1 MKTYLTIL
9 LSIFFTFPAKA
20 YPALREQIQHII
32 GNAEAEIGVAVIIN
46 GKDTLT
52 FNNEAH
58 YPLMSVMKYHQALAV
73 AHYLDQ
79 RDLPLSTHIRIEK
92 QDLRPDTY
100 SPLRDKY
107 PNGGI
112 SLSIGEL
119 LTYTLQLSDNNAC
132 DILFEYIG
140 GTASANQYLQ
150 TLGIEGFSISAT
162 ENDMHQNP
170 ERCYENWS
178 TPLSAARFMDSLI
191 AGTLPID
198 TAYTRFIQETLLSC
212 QTGKTRLPSPLQ
224 GTDARIGHKTGT
236 SDQNEKGEWIGIND
250 VGFILLPDGKRYT
263 VAVLVKHSKL
273 SYEETERIIADIST
287 LIYQAYLTTNQFYP
301 VINKN
306 IRLRNENLKR

>member
-9 LSIFFTFPAKA
+9 LSILFTF
-20 YPALREQIQHII
+20 
-32 GNAEAEIGVAVIIN
+32 IGVAVIIN

-178 TPLSAARFMDSLI
+178 TPLSAARFHRYGI
-191 AGTLPID
+191 H
-198 TAYTRFIQETLLSC
+198 
-212 QTGKTRLPSPLQ
+212 PLYS
-224 GTDARIGHKTGT
+224 RN
-236 SDQNEKGEWIGIND
+236 SS
-250 VGFILLPDGKRYT
+250 LLPDRKDTPSLPSARNRCPHRT
-263 VAVLVKHSKL
+263 QDRH
-273 SYEETERIIADIST
+273 
-287 LIYQAYLTTNQFYP
+287 
-301 VINKN
+301 
-306 IRLRNENLKR
+306 LRPE

>member
-1 MKTYLTIL
+1 MKTYWLIL
-9 LSIFFTFPAKA
+9 LSLAFNLYVKA
-20 YPALREQIQHII
+20 DTGLREQIQHLIE
-32 GNAEAEIGVAVIIN
+32 NTKAEIGVAIILN
-46 GKDTLT
+46 EKDTLT

-73 AHYLDQ
+73 AHYLEQ

-92 QDLRPDTY
+92 QDLCPDTY

-162 ENDMHQNP
+162 ENNMHQNP

-198 TAYTRFIQETLLSC
+198 C
-212 QTGKTRLPSPLQ
+212 P
-224 GTDARIGHKTGT
+224 
-236 SDQNEKGEWIGIND
+236 
-250 VGFILLPDGKRYT
+250 
-263 VAVLVKHSKL
+263 
-273 SYEETERIIADIST
+273 
-287 LIYQAYLTTNQFYP
+287 
-301 VINKN
+301 
-306 IRLRNENLKR
+306 

>member
-9 LSIFFTFPAKA
+9 LSIFFTFSAKA

-119 LTYTLQLSDNNAC
+119 LTYTLQLSDNNAP
-132 DILFEYIG
+132 
-140 GTASANQYLQ
+140 
-150 TLGIEGFSISAT
+150 
-162 ENDMHQNP
+162 HQP
-170 ERCYENWS
+170 
-178 TPLSAARFMDSLI
+178 
-191 AGTLPID
+191 
-198 TAYTRFIQETLLSC
+198 
-212 QTGKTRLPSPLQ
+212 
-224 GTDARIGHKTGT
+224 
-236 SDQNEKGEWIGIND
+236 
-250 VGFILLPDGKRYT
+250 
-263 VAVLVKHSKL
+263 
-273 SYEETERIIADIST
+273 IST
-287 LIYQAYLTTNQFYP
+287 F
-301 VINKN
+301 KH
-306 IRLRNENLKR
+306 

>member
-9 LSIFFTFPAKA
+9 LSILFTFPAKA
-20 YPALREQIQHII
+20 HPALREQIQHII

-150 TLGIEGFSISAT
+150 TLGIEDFSISA
-162 ENDMHQNP
+162 MICI
-170 ERCYENWS
+170 RI
-178 TPLSAARFMDSLI
+178 L
-191 AGTLPID
+191 
-198 TAYTRFIQETLLSC
+198 
-212 QTGKTRLPSPLQ
+212 K
-224 GTDARIGHKTGT
+224 DATRIGA
-236 SDQNEKGEWIGIND
+236 
-250 VGFILLPDGKRYT
+250 LP
-263 VAVLVKHSKL
+263 
-273 SYEETERIIADIST
+273 
-287 LIYQAYLTTNQFYP
+287 FP
-301 VINKN
+301 
-306 IRLRNENLKR
+306 

>member
-9 LSIFFTFPAKA
+9 LSIFFTFSAKA

-178 TPLSAARFMDSLI
+178 TPLSVAQEQMPAS
-191 AGTLPID
+191 D
-198 TAYTRFIQETLLSC
+198 TRPAPPTRMRKANGL
-212 QTGKTRLPSPLQ
+212 
-224 GTDARIGHKTGT
+224 A
-236 SDQNEKGEWIGIND
+236 
-250 VGFILLPDGKRYT
+250 
-263 VAVLVKHSKL
+263 
-273 SYEETERIIADIST
+273 
-287 LIYQAYLTTNQFYP
+287 
-301 VINKN
+301 
-306 IRLRNENLKR
+306 

>member
-9 LSIFFTFPAKA
+9 LSIFFTFSAKA

-140 GTASANQYLQ
+140 GTKASRFPQPKMICIRILKD
-150 TLGIEGFSISAT
+150 AT
-162 ENDMHQNP
+162 
-170 ERCYENWS
+170 
-178 TPLSAARFMDSLI
+178 
-191 AGTLPID
+191 
-198 TAYTRFIQETLLSC
+198 
-212 QTGKTRLPSPLQ
+212 
-224 GTDARIGHKTGT
+224 RIGALPFPQPG
-236 SDQNEKGEWIGIND
+236 SWI
-250 VGFILLPDGKRYT
+250 VSLPG
-263 VAVLVKHSKL
+263 HC
-273 SYEETERIIADIST
+273 
-287 LIYQAYLTTNQFYP
+287 P
-301 VINKN
+301 
-306 IRLRNENLKR
+306 